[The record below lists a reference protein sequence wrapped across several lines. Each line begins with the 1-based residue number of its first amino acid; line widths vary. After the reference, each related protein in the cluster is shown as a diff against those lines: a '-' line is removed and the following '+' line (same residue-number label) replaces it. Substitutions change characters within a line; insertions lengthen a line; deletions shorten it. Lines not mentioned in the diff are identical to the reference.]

1 MNLTIKDLSTSTE
14 LDCEAMS
21 AVRGGTYANS
31 AVQSIL
37 QAQDVMVPV
46 ANGSIFGAGLG
57 DQHRRRRRRRPA
69 RHEPQPSNTTATRSG
84 SSWARSCAAPSNPA
98 PTFHPTSL
106 AEN

>member
-46 ANGSIFGAGLG
+46 ANGSYFGDGSATNVNVDVDA
-57 DQHRRRRRRRPA
+57 DQH
-69 RHEPQPSNTTATRSG
+69 ATNRNYQYNGDSLGISLG
-84 SSWARSCAAPSNPA
+84 SFLRQKAA
-98 PTFHPTSL
+98 
-106 AEN
+106 